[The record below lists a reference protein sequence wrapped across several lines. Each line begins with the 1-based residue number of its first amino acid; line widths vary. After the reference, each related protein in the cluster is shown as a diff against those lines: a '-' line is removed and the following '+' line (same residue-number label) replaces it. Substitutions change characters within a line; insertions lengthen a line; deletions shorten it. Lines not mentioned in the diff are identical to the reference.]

1 MNELVLKTT
10 EMFGDV
16 QTDIYENEYHEMFM
30 TARQLG
36 ECLGYSNPTIAINKL
51 VERNEFLKEKEYS
64 TLTTVVS
71 VEGKRTLNREMRVF
85 NEDGIY
91 EVTFLSDTD
100 KALEFHR
107 WVRRLLKA
115 LRRGDLTLTS
125 NNVTFSPEI
134 IDCIIQKH
142 LGILDQRLLAL
153 ETKTPTKPDYWRWKS
168 SVATPMMKNLAQ
180 KLNCDVQDAF
190 NVVYDNMTAKYGF
203 NRSFAINQICCKYNT
218 SVESVIDAIADCPEY
233 QRWFFETANDMLQD
247 NINTQF
253 SPTISTPIIAKHI
266 DLDRVQRVIQ
276 PLIEKYADTSPYG
289 TVTYKRV
296 YKVMHKTNR
305 AWKAVMTRNRYKSRK
320 DVLMN
325 NNSYFKD
332 FTQAVNTLL
341 AESEV
346 TTK

>member
-10 EMFGDV
+10 EMFGEV

-36 ECLGYSNPTIAINKL
+36 ECLGYASKSGIDVLISRNPYLKKSEFSGTYDLLVPQGNKTSL
-51 VERNEFLKEKEYS
+51 Q
-64 TLTTVVS
+64 LT
-71 VEGKRTLNREMRVF
+71 RVF

-91 EVTFLSDTD
+91 EVTMIANTE
-100 KALEFHR
+100 KAKEFR
-107 WVRRLLKA
+107 CWVRRLLKA

-142 LGILDQRLLAL
+142 LSMLDQRLLAL
-153 ETKTPTKPDYWRWKS
+153 ETKTPTNPDYWRWKS

-203 NRSFAINQICCKYNT
+203 NRSFAINQMCCKYNT

-253 SPTISTPIIAKHI
+253 SPTISTPVTVNHI
-266 DLDRVQRVIQ
+266 DLDKVQQVIQ

-325 NNSYFKD
+325 NNSCFKD

-341 AESEV
+341 TESEV

>member
-1 MNELVLKTT
+1 MNELTLKHS
-10 EMFGDV
+10 DV
-16 QTDIYENEYHEMFM
+16 QGVEINNIYLPIREYRNQRVITFKDIDTVHERPTG
-30 TARQLG
+30 TARKRFNDNKDRFIEG
-36 ECLGYSNPTIAINKL
+36 EDFYVINQPS
-51 VERNEFLKEKEYS
+51 EI
-64 TLTTVVS
+64 
-71 VEGKRTLNREMRVF
+71 RTLGFTRPQGGTPEN
-85 NEDGIY
+85 IIL
-91 EVTFLSDTD
+91 VTESGYLMLVKSFSDD
-100 KALEFHR
+100 LAWVIQRGLVNSYFRAKDVHKALMMLSEK
-107 WVRRLLKA
+107 VIA
-115 LRRGDLTLTS
+115 LENR
-125 NNVTFSPEI
+125 I
-134 IDCIIQKH
+134 
-142 LGILDQRLLAL
+142 

-168 SVATPMMKNLAQ
+168 SVVTPMMKNLAQ

-203 NRSFAINQICCKYNT
+203 NRSFAINQMCCKYNT

-253 SPTISTPIIAKHI
+253 SPTISMPVTVEHI
-266 DLDRVQRVIQ
+266 DLDKVQRVIQ
-276 PLIEKYADTSPYG
+276 PLIEKYADTSPHG

>member
-10 EMFGDV
+10 EMFGEV
-16 QTDIYENEYHEMFM
+16 QTDIYENEQHEMFM
-30 TARQLG
+30 TAEQIG
-36 ECLGYSNPTIAINKL
+36 ECLEYSEPIIAINKL
-51 VERNEFLKEKEYS
+51 ITRNDYLREAEFSVVTKLVS
-64 TLTTVVS
+64 TD
-71 VEGKRTLNREMRVF
+71 GKYYNTRVF

-91 EVTFLSDTD
+91 EITMLAKTA
-100 KALEFHR
+100 KAKEFR
-107 WVRRLLKA
+107 CWVRRLLKA
-115 LRRGDLTLTS
+115 LRKGDLTLTS

-142 LGILDQRLLAL
+142 LGMLDQRLLAL

-168 SVATPMMKNLAQ
+168 SVTTPMMKNLAQ

-203 NRSFAINQICCKYNT
+203 NRSFAINQMCCKYNT

-247 NINTQF
+247 NMNTQF
-253 SPTISTPIIAKHI
+253 YPTISMPVTVNHI
-266 DLDRVQRVIQ
+266 DLDKVQQVIQ
-276 PLIEKYADTSPYG
+276 PLIEKYCDTSPHG

-305 AWKAVMTRNRYKSRK
+305 AWKAVMTRNKYKNRK

-341 AESEV
+341 TESEV